1 MSIFVSHERSFPDAE
16 DVRRWHSSAPSA
28 PVSLAGPRL
37 GSLWLD
43 HAGVLITP
51 VYDHQDREGGVM
63 RLAWLAWLADQWG
76 ELGYSNGVLRG
87 AVGTVAILLTAA
99 LVALALRRSRV
110 AALAAAAVVAAAG
123 IGWLSTH

>member
-1 MSIFVSHERSFPDAE
+1 
-16 DVRRWHSSAPSA
+16 
-28 PVSLAGPRL
+28 
-37 GSLWLD
+37 
-43 HAGVLITP
+43 
-51 VYDHQDREGGVM
+51 M